1 MEWTER
7 IIMGKKKSGAQTV
20 MRNLRDKN
28 GRFSEDAL
36 KLLALVTMF
45 IDHAGAGIIESFF
58 LGKLPYDSQAFQVCL
73 TVDEIMRSV
82 GRLAFPIYCYLLVQG
97 FLHTRSTARY
107 AFRLLGFAL
116 LSEIPFDL
124 LLFGGITFEYQNVFW
139 TLLIGLLTL
148 AGLRWAEKRE
158 NHCLSV
164 GAGVVF
170 IAAGMAAAGL
180 IGADYDYKGVVLIAA
195 LYLLR
200 GNRKNQCIFAP
211 LLFLGSFLLDVPL
224 GLRTGAS
231 VLASLSIE
239 FFCIF
244 SFFFL
249 YADNGKRYMKK
260 GKYFFYFFYP
270 GHLLLLLGIRC
281 LLISLW

>member
-1 MEWTER
+1 
-7 IIMGKKKSGAQTV
+7 MGKKKSGAQTV

-124 LLFGGITFEYQNVFW
+124 LLLEG
-139 TLLIGLLTL
+139 
-148 AGLRWAEKRE
+148 
-158 NHCLSV
+158 
-164 GAGVVF
+164 
-170 IAAGMAAAGL
+170 
-180 IGADYDYKGVVLIAA
+180 
-195 LYLLR
+195 
-200 GNRKNQCIFAP
+200 
-211 LLFLGSFLLDVPL
+211 
-224 GLRTGAS
+224 
-231 VLASLSIE
+231 
-239 FFCIF
+239 
-244 SFFFL
+244 
-249 YADNGKRYMKK
+249 
-260 GKYFFYFFYP
+260 
-270 GHLLLLLGIRC
+270 
-281 LLISLW
+281 

>member
-1 MEWTER
+1 
-7 IIMGKKKSGAQTV
+7 MGKKKSGVQTV

-58 LGKLPYDSQAFQVCL
+58 LGKLPFDSRAFQICV
-73 TVDEIMRSV
+73 TADEIMRTV

-97 FLHTRSTARY
+97 FLHTRSAARY
-107 AFRLLGFAL
+107 ALRLLCFAL

-124 LLFGGITFEYQNVFW
+124 LLFGRITFGHQNVFW

-148 AGLRWAEKRE
+148 MGLNWAEKRQ
-158 NHCLSV
+158 NLCLSI
-164 GAGVVF
+164 GSGLVF

-180 IGADYDYKGVVLIAA
+180 MGTDYDYKGVVLIAA

-211 LLFLGSFLLDVPL
+211 LLFLASFLLDVPL
-224 GLRTGAS
+224 GLRSGAS
-231 VLASLSIE
+231 VSASLSIE

-270 GHLLLLLGIRC
+270 GHMLLLLGIRY
-281 LLISLW
+281 LLLGLW

>member
-1 MEWTER
+1 M
-7 IIMGKKKSGAQTV
+7 
-20 MRNLRDKN
+20 
-28 GRFSEDAL
+28 
-36 KLLALVTMF
+36 
-45 IDHAGAGIIESFF
+45 
-58 LGKLPYDSQAFQVCL
+58 
-73 TVDEIMRSV
+73 
-82 GRLAFPIYCYLLVQG
+82 
-97 FLHTRSTARY
+97 
-107 AFRLLGFAL
+107 
-116 LSEIPFDL
+116 
-124 LLFGGITFEYQNVFW
+124 
-139 TLLIGLLTL
+139 
-148 AGLRWAEKRE
+148 
-158 NHCLSV
+158 
-164 GAGVVF
+164 VF

-260 GKYFFYFFYP
+260 GKYFFWVSAVCLSGCGKDEKADNLRSSDGLYLQKYNPSESFYCFP
-270 GHLLLLLGIRC
+270 GNPMLQYPSVTHKC
-281 LLISLW
+281 MQWKDNF

>member
-1 MEWTER
+1 
-7 IIMGKKKSGAQTV
+7 MGKKKSGAQTV

-116 LSEIPFDL
+116 LSEI
-124 LLFGGITFEYQNVFW
+124 
-139 TLLIGLLTL
+139 
-148 AGLRWAEKRE
+148 
-158 NHCLSV
+158 
-164 GAGVVF
+164 
-170 IAAGMAAAGL
+170 
-180 IGADYDYKGVVLIAA
+180 
-195 LYLLR
+195 LR

-249 YADNGKRYMKK
+249 YAYNGKRYMKK

-281 LLISLW
+281 LLIWLW

>member
-97 FLHTRSTARY
+97 VPPYEEYGPVCLPAFGLCP
-107 AFRLLGFAL
+107 AFR
-116 LSEIPFDL
+116 D
-124 LLFGGITFEYQNVFW
+124 
-139 TLLIGLLTL
+139 
-148 AGLRWAEKRE
+148 
-158 NHCLSV
+158 
-164 GAGVVF
+164 
-170 IAAGMAAAGL
+170 
-180 IGADYDYKGVVLIAA
+180 
-195 LYLLR
+195 
-200 GNRKNQCIFAP
+200 
-211 LLFLGSFLLDVPL
+211 
-224 GLRTGAS
+224 
-231 VLASLSIE
+231 SL
-239 FFCIF
+239 
-244 SFFFL
+244 
-249 YADNGKRYMKK
+249 
-260 GKYFFYFFYP
+260 
-270 GHLLLLLGIRC
+270 
-281 LLISLW
+281 

>member
-1 MEWTER
+1 
-7 IIMGKKKSGAQTV
+7 MGKKKSGAQTV
-20 MRNLRDKN
+20 IRNLRDKN

-158 NHCLSV
+158 NRCLSV

-170 IAAGMAAAGL
+170 IAAGMAAAVL

-231 VLASLSIE
+231 VTASLSIE

-270 GHLLLLLGIRC
+270 GHLLFLLGIRC
-281 LLISLW
+281 LLIWLW